1 MENFQDEIVAKLLLL
16 GDSRV
21 GKTSILNRFSDGFW
35 SQNTVTTLG
44 TLLSLPFFIISQ
56 ESTIK

>member
-21 GKTSILNRFSDGFW
+21 GKTAILNRFSDGFW